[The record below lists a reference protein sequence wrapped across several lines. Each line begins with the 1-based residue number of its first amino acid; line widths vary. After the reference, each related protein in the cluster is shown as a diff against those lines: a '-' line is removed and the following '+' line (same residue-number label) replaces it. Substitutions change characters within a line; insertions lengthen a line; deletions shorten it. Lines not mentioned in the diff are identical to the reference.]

1 MASRLVQSRRMAD
14 QLDADAEPT
23 SAKVDLLE
31 SPGTIKELVL
41 EVIRALGYRHF
52 GEPAPYFGKY
62 AVEAV
67 IGSGGYGAVFEGWD
81 AGLERKVA
89 IKLCDCDPD
98 MNTALILAEAR
109 TLALLSHPN
118 IVAVHDFGAH
128 EGRMFLVM
136 EHVSGGTL
144 HDYAI
149 EDEPSSWQELIKLFA
164 DVARGL
170 AYAHD
175 KGVIH
180 GDLKPANILLD
191 GEGLR
196 PRIADFGLAR
206 VLDRDAL
213 LPSAIGTLLY
223 AAPELLAGEMRD
235 QLSDQWAFFVSLCHC
250 IDGKLPIVDTDAQ
263 DVPSTE
269 AQMREAILRWRGPS
283 ALHMPLSDELA
294 EVLRVGLSL
303 DPSER
308 FADMHAVAH
317 ALDEVLAS
325 GLVAGPTLVVGP
337 SSEGVVVSP
346 MATPSTSARPPWW
359 KKGGLMA
366 LLVAMGSGLVAQGY
380 LLAQLRG
387 DEPRATEEQAALQQ
401 STPLQP
407 EPSTQPENEPYSSP
421 CVVGD
426 IPVAPDPSVE
436 SMCQI
441 LRAGNYEAVDPLW
454 VELSNGR
461 ERSARKSSD
470 SRGWLALACS
480 AAVLAQTSQQSAGL
494 GSSKRARGLH
504 KRAQQFA
511 NDAEFFLGE
520 MAGDAT
526 EANSAVISVIM
537 KVRANAPPSQEQL
550 EDG

>member
-14 QLDADAEPT
+14 PLDADAEPT

-62 AVEAV
+62 VVEAV

-191 GEGLR
+191 SEGLR

-250 IDGKLPIVDTDAQ
+250 IDGKLPIVDTDAR

-308 FADMHAVAH
+308 FADMHAVAD

-337 SSEGVVVSP
+337 STEGVVVSP
-346 MATPSTSARPPWW
+346 TAAPAASARPPWW

-366 LLVAMGSGLVAQGY
+366 LLVAMGSGLAAQAY

-387 DEPRATEEQAALQQ
+387 DEPRATEEQAALQPEQ
-401 STPLQP
+401 SAPPQP
-407 EPSTQPENEPYSSP
+407 EHEPVTPP

-426 IPVAPDPSVE
+426 ISVEPDPSIE
-436 SMCQI
+436 SMCRM
-441 LRAGNYEAVDPLW
+441 LRTEDYEGVDPLW
-454 VELSNGR
+454 IELSTAR
-461 ERSARKSSD
+461 ERSARKSGD
-470 SRGWLALACS
+470 SRDWLALGSS
-480 AAVLAQTSQQSAGL
+480 AAILAQTSLVAAEQADSEHTREL
-494 GSSKRARGLH
+494 RKRAM
-504 KRAQQFA
+504 QFA
-511 NDAEFFLGE
+511 THAELSLSKVTGGE
-520 MAGDAT
+520 TT
-526 EANSAVISVIM
+526 EVASQINSAIAELR
-537 KVRANAPPSQEQL
+537 RAM
-550 EDG
+550 D